1 LRTVPMAPLWVT
13 TAQSVFP
20 DVIGKVGGR
29 SLASAE
35 SSLAVHIG
43 LRVKSPA

>member
-1 LRTVPMAPLWVT
+1 MV
-13 TAQSVFP
+13 QSAVP
-20 DVIGKVGGR
+20 DVTGKVGGR
-29 SLASAE
+29 SLDNAE